1 MSAESTDAHPK
12 LVTFR
17 KAFFTGL
24 ALLAPLV
31 ITLWAL
37 LKIIALVGG
46 AVRPF
51 LVQFIPGDLPGVP
64 LFWDILATVIVL
76 LLVALLGYVSRHVFA
91 RFLLHTSERLMLVIP
106 GASAIYNTVKQ
117 IVATFGAQN
126 RNLFSKV
133 VLVEFPR
140 PGSWMLG
147 FVTSKDQAEPQVKTG
162 LGEPWSI
169 FVPTSPNPTT
179 GFLLFLRPEDI
190 VELEMNV
197 ADGMKLIISGGSVIP
212 PWSPRSAS
220 ANPVLSKS
228 ELVSKISSK
237 TG

>member
-1 MSAESTDAHPK
+1 MSPTEPTDTAHPK

-24 ALLAPLV
+24 ALIAPLV

-51 LVQFIPGDLPGVP
+51 LVQFIPGDLPGIP
-64 LFWDILATVIVL
+64 LFWDVLATVIVL

-106 GASAIYNTVKQ
+106 GAGTIYNTVKQ
-117 IVATFGAQN
+117 IVGTFSAQN

-133 VLVEFPR
+133 VLVQFPKN
-140 PGSWMLG
+140 GSWMLG
-147 FVTSKDQAEPQVKTG
+147 FVTSKEQAEPQEKTG
-162 LGEPWSI
+162 LNEPWTI

-179 GFLLFLRPEDI
+179 GFLLFLPPEDI

-212 PWSPRSAS
+212 PWAPPTASSDSAS
-220 ANPVLSKS
+220 RLGSVPV
-228 ELVSKISSK
+228 
-237 TG
+237 

>member
-1 MSAESTDAHPK
+1 MSPTEPTDTAHPK

-24 ALLAPLV
+24 ALIAPLV

-51 LVQFIPGDLPGVP
+51 LVQFIPGDLPGIP
-64 LFWDILATVIVL
+64 LFWDVLATVIVL

-106 GASAIYNTVKQ
+106 GAGTIYNTVKQ
-117 IVATFGAQN
+117 IVGTFGAQN

-133 VLVEFPR
+133 VLVQFPKN
-140 PGSWMLG
+140 GSWMLG
-147 FVTSKDQAEPQVKTG
+147 FVTSKEQAEPQAKTG
-162 LGEPWSI
+162 LNEPWTI

-179 GFLLFLRPEDI
+179 GFLLFLPPEDI

-212 PWSPRSAS
+212 PWAPPTASSDSAS
-220 ANPVLSKS
+220 RLGSVPV
-228 ELVSKISSK
+228 
-237 TG
+237 